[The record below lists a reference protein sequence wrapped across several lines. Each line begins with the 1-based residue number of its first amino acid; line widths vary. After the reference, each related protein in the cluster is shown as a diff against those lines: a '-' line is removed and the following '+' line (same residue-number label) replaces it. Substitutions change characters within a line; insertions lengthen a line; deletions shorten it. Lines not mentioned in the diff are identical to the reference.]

1 MSLYSCSKELSKGTE
16 GLFIP
21 IFYMQNRL
29 LYDLYFNHGMCK
41 EENVPHWLCNKAI
54 KSQISLRFWT
64 VWLVLGLRS
73 SDPPG
78 YTNLRR

>member
-41 EENVPHWLCNKAI
+41 EENVPH
-54 KSQISLRFWT
+54 
-64 VWLVLGLRS
+64 
-73 SDPPG
+73 
-78 YTNLRR
+78 